1 MNYSDKERAYLNAQ
15 NRVEKLRNFYI
26 HLAVYLVI
34 NGVIST
40 AKIVRNMQNG
50 ESFQEA
56 FFDWG
61 AFGLWTLWGIG
72 LAIHAFSVFVL
83 PSILGHNWEEEK
95 IKQFMEEEEKN
106 NFN

>member
-1 MNYSDKERAYLNAQ
+1 MDYSDKERAYLSAQ
-15 NRVEKLRNFYI
+15 ARVEKLRNFYI
-26 HLAVYLVI
+26 HLTVYIVI
-34 NGVIST
+34 NSIIST
-40 AKIVRNMQNG
+40 VKIVKNIQNR

-61 AFGLWTLWGIG
+61 TFGLWTLWGIG
-72 LAIHAFSVFVL
+72 LVIHAFSVFVL